1 MASKKTNVNVAIT
14 GDAKKFRKAL
24 KQSENDLNKF
34 EKIGGKAFGA
44 LKTAGIGMA
53 VGVGAAFVKAGLDF
67 EKMEKVLIQGTGAS
81 GEALADLKEQATD
94 VMKTVPESAETI
106 ATTIADVNTH
116 LGLTGDELEDTSKLF
131 LDFARVAEVDVSS
144 AVGALDAQLTQFGMS
159 AGDSEEVLGDLLRIS
174 QATGVPMD
182 KLLSQME
189 TFGPIFANAN
199 FTAEETAALLG
210 QMEQGGVNLTRVG
223 PALNKFFRDAAKN
236 GKKPQK
242 ALKDTVEAIENATST
257 TDALNIATA
266 AFGAE
271 GAQRMVSLIKSGNF
285 DLEEFNGLLGEGTG
299 IVDDQAEATAT
310 LSDKFN
316 VLKNKVLAELGPV
329 AIAVMDGIMNAM
341 DALMP
346 VVENIIK
353 AVKEFF
359 ASEGFKTFAEGV
371 GKVIGVIVDHA
382 KFMWEQIQLYF
393 GFIIDIFKGDF
404 AAAWDKV
411 KEIASNAFEQG
422 MKLGSMLVDGLMAAL
437 KAIGGAVGDLANT
450 LADAF
455 VGAIKWALNNIVIDP
470 INFAISKAVDALDVT
485 LGPFVNFP
493 SVDEFIPRLAE
504 GGIVTGPTLALI
516 GEGGESEAVIPLSKM
531 DQMGGPTYITVNVTG
546 VSGEEVVNAIKR
558 ETEFRGAAVF
568 PTVAGRRL

>member
-1 MASKKTNVNVAIT
+1 MAGKKTNVNVAIT

-24 KQSENDLNKF
+24 KQSEDDLGKF

-53 VGVGAAFVKAGLDF
+53 VGVGAAFFKAGLDF

-81 GEALADLKEQATD
+81 GEALKDLKEQATD
-94 VMKTVPESAETI
+94 VMKTVPESAETV
-106 ATTIADVNTH
+106 AATIADVNTH

-199 FTAEETAALLG
+199 FSAEETAALLG

-271 GAQRMVSLIKSGNF
+271 GAQRMVSLIQSGNF
-285 DLEEFNGLLGEGTG
+285 DLKEFNGLLGEGTG
-299 IVDDQAEATAT
+299 IVDEQAEATAT

-316 VLKNKVLAELGPV
+316 VLKNKVLAELGPI
-329 AIAVMDGIMNAM
+329 AIKVMDGIMDAM
-341 DALMP
+341 DKLLP
-346 VVENIIK
+346 VVENVIK
-353 AVKEFF
+353 SVKDFF
-359 ASEGFKTFAEGV
+359 ASEGFRTFAEGV
-371 GKVIGVIVDHA
+371 GKVIGFLVDQA

-404 AAAWDKV
+404 AGAWDKV

-422 MKLGSMLVDGLMAAL
+422 KKLGSLLIDGLMAAL
-437 KAIGGAVGDLANT
+437 KAIGGAIGDLAST

-455 VGAIKWALNNIVIDP
+455 VGAVKWALNNIVIDP
-470 INFAISKAVDALDVT
+470 INWAIEKAVDTLDVA
-485 LGPFVNFP
+485 LGPFVNFDK
-493 SVDEFIPRLAE
+493 VENFIPRLAE
-504 GGIVTGPTLALI
+504 GGIVTSPTLALI
-516 GEGGESEAVIPLSKM
+516 GEAGPEAVVPLNGNHS
-531 DQMGGPTYITVNVTG
+531 MGGTNYITINVQG
-546 VSGEEVVNAIKR
+546 VSGEEVIEAIQR
-558 ETEFRGAAVF
+558 ETRQRGAAVF
-568 PTVAGRRL
+568 PTVGTRRL

>member
-1 MASKKTNVNVAIT
+1 MAGKKTNVNVAIT

-24 KQSENDLNKF
+24 KQSEDDLGKF

-53 VGVGAAFVKAGLDF
+53 VGVGAAFFKAGLDF

-81 GEALADLKEQATD
+81 GEALKDLKEQATD
-94 VMKTVPESAETI
+94 VMKTVPESAETV
-106 ATTIADVNTH
+106 AATIADVNTH

-271 GAQRMVSLIKSGNF
+271 GAQRMVSLIQSGNF
-285 DLEEFNGLLGEGTG
+285 DLKEFNGLLGEGTG
-299 IVDDQAEATAT
+299 IVDEQAEATAT

-316 VLKNKVLAELGPV
+316 VLKNKVLAELGPI
-329 AIAVMDGIMNAM
+329 AIKVMDGIMDAM
-341 DALMP
+341 DKLLP
-346 VVENIIK
+346 VVENVIK
-353 AVKEFF
+353 SVKDFF
-359 ASEGFKTFAEGV
+359 ASEGFRTFAEGV
-371 GKVIGVIVDHA
+371 GKVIGFLVDQA

-404 AAAWDKV
+404 AGAWDKV

-422 MKLGSMLVDGLMAAL
+422 KKLGSLLIDGLMAAL
-437 KAIGGAVGDLANT
+437 KAIGGAIGDLAST

-455 VGAIKWALNNIVIDP
+455 VGAVKWALNNIVIDP
-470 INFAISKAVDALDVT
+470 INWAIEKAVDTLDVA
-485 LGPFVNFP
+485 LGPFVNFDK
-493 SVDEFIPRLAE
+493 VENFIPRLAE
-504 GGIVTGPTLALI
+504 GGIVTSPTLALI
-516 GEGGESEAVIPLSKM
+516 GEAGPEAVVPLNGNHS
-531 DQMGGPTYITVNVTG
+531 MGGTNYITINVQG
-546 VSGEEVVNAIKR
+546 VSGEEVIEAIQR
-558 ETEFRGAAVF
+558 ETRQRGAAVF
-568 PTVAGRRL
+568 PTVGTRRL

>member
-24 KQSENDLNKF
+24 KQSENDLGKF

-53 VGVGAAFVKAGLDF
+53 VGVGAAFIKAGLDF
-67 EKMEKVLIQGTGAS
+67 QKMEKVLIQGTGAS

-182 KLLSQME
+182 KLLAQME

-257 TDALNIATA
+257 TDALNVATA

-346 VVENIIK
+346 VIDNITQGIK
-353 AVKEFF
+353 DFF
-359 ASEGFKTFAEGV
+359 KSEAWGFISE
-371 GKVIGVIVDHA
+371 VIGGMIDDIVA
-382 KFMWEQIQLYF
+382 KVQFMWEQISLIVDLIKAVF
-393 GFIIDIFKGDF
+393 EGDF
-404 AAAWDKV
+404 SEAWNIV
-411 KEIASNAFEQG
+411 KDIASNMLDEGAR
-422 MKLGSMLVDGLMAAL
+422 LGENLLNGIMDGLEAV
-437 KAIGGAVGDLANT
+437 GGAIIGLGESLA
-450 LADAF
+450 
-455 VGAIKWALNNIVIDP
+455 GAIVDAVKWAVNNIVIDP
-470 INFAISKAVDALDVT
+470 INSAVSAAVDTLDVI
-485 LGPFVNFP
+485 LGPTINFP
-493 SVDEFIPRLAE
+493 TVDSLIPRLAE

-516 GEGGESEAVIPLSKM
+516 GEAGPEAVVPLDGSHS
-531 DQMGGPTYITVNVTG
+531 MGGTNYITINVTG

>member
-1 MASKKTNVNVAIT
+1 MASNKTNVKVAIT

-24 KQSENDLNKF
+24 KQSENDLSKF

-53 VGVGAAFVKAGLDF
+53 VGLAGAFVKAGLDF

-81 GEALADLKEQATD
+81 GEALKDLKEQATD
-94 VMKTVPESAETI
+94 VMKTVPESAETV

-131 LDFARVAEVDVSS
+131 LDFARVAEVDVSN
-144 AVGALDAQLTQFGMS
+144 AIGALDAQLTQFGLS

-182 KLLSQME
+182 KLLKQME

-199 FTAEETAALLG
+199 FTAEETAAILG
-210 QMEQGGVNLTRVG
+210 QLEQGGVDLTRVG

-242 ALKDTVEAIENATST
+242 ALQDTVKAIENATST
-257 TDALNIATA
+257 TEALNIATA

-271 GAQRMVSLIKSGNF
+271 GAQRMVSVIQSGNF

-299 IVDDQAEATAT
+299 IVDEQAEATAT

-316 VLKNKVLAELGPV
+316 TLKNKVLAELGPV

-346 VVENIIK
+346 VVENIIT
-353 AVKEFF
+353 AVKDFF
-359 ASEGFKTFAEGV
+359 ASEGFQKFAEGV
-371 GKVIGVIVDHA
+371 GEVIGVIVGAVDGLWSA
-382 KFMWEQIQLYF
+382 IETTIGLIVDLFE
-393 GFIIDIFKGDF
+393 GDF
-404 AAAWDKV
+404 AGAWETLKG
-411 KEIASNAFEQG
+411 IASGALEVGKQ
-422 MKLGSMLVDGLMAAL
+422 LGSDLINGIMDGLE
-437 KAIGGAVGDLANT
+437 AIGGFVSDLATT
-450 LADAF
+450 LSDAF
-455 VGAIKWALNNIVIDP
+455 VGAVKWALNNIVIDP
-470 INFAISKAVDALDVT
+470 INWAIEKAVDTLDVT
-485 LGPFVNFP
+485 LGPFVNFDK
-493 SVDEFIPRLAE
+493 VDEFIPRLAE

-516 GEGGESEAVIPLSKM
+516 GEAGPEAVVPLDGNHSV
-531 DQMGGPTYITVNVTG
+531 GGSTYITVNVTG
-546 VSGEEVVNAIKR
+546 ISGEEVVNAIKR
-558 ETEFRGAAVF
+558 ETEMRGAAVF
-568 PTVAGRRL
+568 PTVSGRRT

>member
-24 KQSENDLNKF
+24 KQSEDDLGKF

-53 VGVGAAFVKAGLDF
+53 VGVGTAFIKAGLDF
-67 EKMEKVLIQGTGAS
+67 QKMEKVLIQGTGAS
-81 GEALADLKEQATD
+81 GEALEDLKEQATD

-106 ATTIADVNTH
+106 ANTIADVNTH

-144 AVGALDAQLTQFGMS
+144 AIGALDAQLTQFGLS

-199 FTAEETAALLG
+199 FSAEETAAILG
-210 QMEQGGVNLTRVG
+210 QLEQGGVDLSRVG

-236 GKKPQK
+236 GKKPQE
-242 ALKDTVEAIENATST
+242 ALKDTVKAIENATST
-257 TDALNIATA
+257 TEALNIATA

-271 GAQRMVSLIKSGNF
+271 GAQRMVSVIQSGNF

-299 IVDDQAEATAT
+299 IVDDQAAATAT

-329 AIAVMDGIMNAM
+329 AVKIMDQMMVAM
-341 DALMP
+341 DALIP
-346 VVENIIK
+346 IIDNIVQGI
-353 AVKEFF
+353 KEFF
-359 ASEGFKTFAEGV
+359 QSEAWSFISEKIGGMIDDIVA
-371 GKVIGVIVDHA
+371 KVE
-382 KFMWEQIQLYF
+382 FMWEQISLIVDLIKAVF
-393 GFIIDIFKGDF
+393 EGDF
-404 AAAWDKV
+404 TEAWNIV
-411 KEIASNAFEQG
+411 KDIATNMLDEGAR
-422 MKLGSMLVDGLMAAL
+422 LGENLLNGIMDGLEAV
-437 KAIGGAVGDLANT
+437 GGAIIGLGESLA
-450 LADAF
+450 
-455 VGAIKWALNNIVIDP
+455 GAIVDAVKWAVNNIVIDP
-470 INFAISKAVDALDVT
+470 IKSAVSAAVDTLDVI
-485 LGPFVNFP
+485 LGPTINFP
-493 SVDEFIPRLAE
+493 KVDSLIPRLAE

-516 GEGGESEAVIPLSKM
+516 GEAGPEAVVPLDGSHS
-531 DQMGGPTYITVNVTG
+531 MGGPTYITVNVQG
-546 VSGEEVVNAIKR
+546 VSGEEVIEAIQR
-558 ETEFRGAAVF
+558 ETRQRGAAVF
-568 PTVAGRRL
+568 PTVGTRRL

>member
-24 KQSENDLNKF
+24 KQSEDDLGKF

-53 VGVGAAFVKAGLDF
+53 VGVGTAFIKAGLDF
-67 EKMEKVLIQGTGAS
+67 QKMEKVLIQGTGAS
-81 GEALADLKEQATD
+81 GEALEDLKEQATD

-106 ATTIADVNTH
+106 ANTIADVNTH

-144 AVGALDAQLTQFGMS
+144 AIGALDAQLTQFGLS

-199 FTAEETAALLG
+199 FSAEETAALLG
-210 QMEQGGVNLTRVG
+210 QLEQGGVDLTRVG

-236 GKKPQK
+236 GKKPQE
-242 ALKDTVEAIENATST
+242 ALKDTVKAIENATST
-257 TDALNIATA
+257 TEALNIATA

-271 GAQRMVSLIKSGNF
+271 GAQRMVSVIQSGNF

-299 IVDDQAEATAT
+299 IVDDQAAATAT

-329 AIAVMDGIMNAM
+329 AVKIMDQMMVAM
-341 DALMP
+341 DALIP
-346 VVENIIK
+346 IIDNIVQGI
-353 AVKEFF
+353 KEFF
-359 ASEGFKTFAEGV
+359 QSEAWSFISEKIGGMIDDIVA
-371 GKVIGVIVDHA
+371 KVE
-382 KFMWEQIQLYF
+382 FMWEQISLIVDLIKAVF
-393 GFIIDIFKGDF
+393 EGDF
-404 AAAWDKV
+404 TEAWNIV
-411 KEIASNAFEQG
+411 KDIATNMLDEGAR
-422 MKLGSMLVDGLMAAL
+422 LGENLLNGIMDGLEAV
-437 KAIGGAVGDLANT
+437 GGAIIGLGESLA
-450 LADAF
+450 
-455 VGAIKWALNNIVIDP
+455 GAIVDAVKWAVNNIVIDP
-470 INFAISKAVDALDVT
+470 INSAVSAAVDTLDVI
-485 LGPFVNFP
+485 LGPTINFP
-493 SVDEFIPRLAE
+493 KVDSLIPRLAE

-516 GEGGESEAVIPLSKM
+516 GEAGPEAVVPLDGSHS
-531 DQMGGPTYITVNVTG
+531 MGGPTYITVNVQG
-546 VSGEEVVNAIKR
+546 VSGEEVIEAIQR
-558 ETEFRGAAVF
+558 ETRQRGAAVF
-568 PTVAGRRL
+568 PTVGTRRL

>member
-24 KQSENDLNKF
+24 KQSEDDLGKF

-53 VGVGAAFVKAGLDF
+53 VGVGTAFIKAGLDF
-67 EKMEKVLIQGTGAS
+67 QKMEKVLIQGTGAS
-81 GEALADLKEQATD
+81 GEALEDLKEQATD

-106 ATTIADVNTH
+106 ANTIADVNTH

-144 AVGALDAQLTQFGMS
+144 AIGALDAQLTQFGLS

-174 QATGVPMD
+174 QATAVPMD

-199 FTAEETAALLG
+199 FSAEETAALLG
-210 QMEQGGVNLTRVG
+210 QLEQGGVDLTRVG

-236 GKKPQK
+236 GKKPQE
-242 ALKDTVEAIENATST
+242 ALKDTVKAIENAPST
-257 TDALNIATA
+257 TEALNIATA

-271 GAQRMVSLIKSGNF
+271 GAQRMVSVIQSGNF

-299 IVDDQAEATAT
+299 IVDDQAAATAT

-329 AIAVMDGIMNAM
+329 AVKIMDQMMVAM
-341 DALMP
+341 DALIP
-346 VVENIIK
+346 IIDNIVQGI
-353 AVKEFF
+353 KEFF
-359 ASEGFKTFAEGV
+359 QSEAWSFISEKIGGMIDDIVA
-371 GKVIGVIVDHA
+371 KVE
-382 KFMWEQIQLYF
+382 FMWEQISLIVDLIKAVF
-393 GFIIDIFKGDF
+393 EGDF
-404 AAAWDKV
+404 TEAWNIV
-411 KEIASNAFEQG
+411 KDIATNMLDEGAR
-422 MKLGSMLVDGLMAAL
+422 LGENLLNGIMDGLEAV
-437 KAIGGAVGDLANT
+437 GGAIIGLGESLA
-450 LADAF
+450 
-455 VGAIKWALNNIVIDP
+455 GAIVDAVKWAVNNIVIDP
-470 INFAISKAVDALDVT
+470 INSAVSAAVDTLDVI
-485 LGPFVNFP
+485 LGPTINFP
-493 SVDEFIPRLAE
+493 KVDSLIPRLAE

-516 GEGGESEAVIPLSKM
+516 GEAGPEAVVPLDGSHS
-531 DQMGGPTYITVNVTG
+531 MGGTNYITINVQG
-546 VSGEEVVNAIKR
+546 VSGEEVIEAIQR
-558 ETEFRGAAVF
+558 ETRQRGAAVF
-568 PTVAGRRL
+568 PTVGTRRL

>member
-24 KQSENDLNKF
+24 KQSEDDLGKF

-53 VGVGAAFVKAGLDF
+53 VGVGTAFIKAGLDF
-67 EKMEKVLIQGTGAS
+67 QKMEKVLIQGTGAS
-81 GEALADLKEQATD
+81 GEALEDLKEQATD

-106 ATTIADVNTH
+106 ANTIADVNTH

-144 AVGALDAQLTQFGMS
+144 AIGALDAQLTQFGLS

-199 FTAEETAALLG
+199 FSAEETAALLG
-210 QMEQGGVNLTRVG
+210 QLEQGGVDLTRVG

-236 GKKPQK
+236 GKKPQE
-242 ALKDTVEAIENATST
+242 ALKDTVKAIENATST
-257 TDALNIATA
+257 TEALNIATA

-271 GAQRMVSLIKSGNF
+271 GAQRMVSVIQSGNF

-299 IVDDQAEATAT
+299 IVDDQAAATAT

-329 AIAVMDGIMNAM
+329 AVKIMDQMMVAM
-341 DALMP
+341 DALIP
-346 VVENIIK
+346 IIDNIVQGI
-353 AVKEFF
+353 KEFF
-359 ASEGFKTFAEGV
+359 QSEAWSFISEKIGGMIDDIVA
-371 GKVIGVIVDHA
+371 KVE
-382 KFMWEQIQLYF
+382 FMWEQISLIVDLIKAVF
-393 GFIIDIFKGDF
+393 EGDF
-404 AAAWDKV
+404 TEAWNIV
-411 KEIASNAFEQG
+411 KDIATNMLDEGAR
-422 MKLGSMLVDGLMAAL
+422 LGENLLNGIMDGLEAV
-437 KAIGGAVGDLANT
+437 GGAIIGLGESLA
-450 LADAF
+450 
-455 VGAIKWALNNIVIDP
+455 GAIVDAVKWAVNNIVIEP
-470 INFAISKAVDALDVT
+470 INSAGSAAVDTLDVI
-485 LGPFVNFP
+485 LGPTINFP
-493 SVDEFIPRLAE
+493 KVDSLIPRLAE

-516 GEGGESEAVIPLSKM
+516 GEAGPEAVVPLDGSHS
-531 DQMGGPTYITVNVTG
+531 MGGPTYITVNVQG
-546 VSGEEVVNAIKR
+546 VSGEEVIEAIQR
-558 ETEFRGAAVF
+558 ETRQRGAAVF
-568 PTVAGRRL
+568 PTVGTRRL

>member
-24 KQSENDLNKF
+24 KQSENDLGKF

-53 VGVGAAFVKAGLDF
+53 VGVGTAFIKAGLDF
-67 EKMEKVLIQGTGAS
+67 QKMEKVLIQGTGAS

-242 ALKDTVEAIENATST
+242 ALKETVEAIENATST
-257 TDALNIATA
+257 TDALNVATA

-316 VLKNKVLAELGPV
+316 ILKNKVLAELGPV

-382 KFMWEQIQLYF
+382 KYMWEQIQLYF

-404 AAAWDKV
+404 AGAWDKV

-455 VGAIKWALNNIVIDP
+455 VGAVKWALNNIVIDP

-504 GGIVTGPTLALI
+504 GGIVTSPTLALI
-516 GEGGESEAVIPLSKM
+516 GEAGPEAVVPLNG
-531 DQMGGPTYITVNVTG
+531 DHGVGGTNYITINVTG
-546 VSGEEVVNAIKR
+546 ISGEEVVNAIKR

>member
-1 MASKKTNVNVAIT
+1 
-14 GDAKKFRKAL
+14 
-24 KQSENDLNKF
+24 
-34 EKIGGKAFGA
+34 
-44 LKTAGIGMA
+44 MA
-53 VGVGAAFVKAGLDF
+53 VGVGTAFIKAGLDF

-81 GEALADLKEQATD
+81 GEALKDLKEQATD
-94 VMKTVPESAETI
+94 VMKTVPESAETV

-144 AVGALDAQLTQFGMS
+144 AIGALDAQLTQFGLS

-199 FTAEETAALLG
+199 FTAEETAAILG
-210 QMEQGGVNLTRVG
+210 QLEQGGVNLTRVG

-242 ALKDTVEAIENATST
+242 ALQDTVKAIENATST
-257 TDALNIATA
+257 TEALNIATA

-271 GAQRMVSLIKSGNF
+271 GAQRMVSVIQSGNF

-299 IVDDQAEATAT
+299 IVDEQAEATAT

-316 VLKNKVLAELGPV
+316 TLKNKVLAELGPV

-346 VVENIIK
+346 VVENIIT
-353 AVKEFF
+353 AVKDFF
-359 ASEGFKTFAEGV
+359 ASEGFANFAEGV
-371 GKVIGVIVDHA
+371 GEVIGVIVGAVDGLWSA
-382 KFMWEQIQLYF
+382 IETTIGLIVDLFE
-393 GFIIDIFKGDF
+393 GDF
-404 AAAWDKV
+404 AGAWETLKG
-411 KEIASNAFEQG
+411 IASGALEVGKQ
-422 MKLGSMLVDGLMAAL
+422 LGSDLIDGIMDGLE
-437 KAIGGAVGDLANT
+437 AIGGFVSNLATT
-450 LADAF
+450 LSDAF
-455 VGAIKWALNNIVIDP
+455 VGAVKWALNNIVIDP
-470 INFAISKAVDALDVT
+470 INWAIEKAVDTLDVT

-493 SVDEFIPRLAE
+493 KVDEFIPRLAE
-504 GGIVTGPTLALI
+504 GGIVTSPTLALI
-516 GEGGESEAVIPLSKM
+516 GEAGPEAVVPLDGNHSI
-531 DQMGGPTYITVNVTG
+531 GGPTYITVNVQG
-546 VSGEEVVNAIKR
+546 VSGEEVIEAIQR
-558 ETEFRGAAVF
+558 ETQKRGAAVF
-568 PTVAGRRL
+568 PTVGSRRL

>member
-24 KQSENDLNKF
+24 KQSENDLGKF

-53 VGVGAAFVKAGLDF
+53 VGLAGAFVKAGLDF

-81 GEALADLKEQATD
+81 GEALKDLKEQATD
-94 VMKTVPESAETI
+94 VMKTVPESAETV

-131 LDFARVAEVDVSS
+131 LDFARVAEVDVSN
-144 AVGALDAQLTQFGMS
+144 AVGALDAQLTQFGLS

-242 ALKDTVEAIENATST
+242 ALQETVEAIENATST

-271 GAQRMVSLIKSGNF
+271 GAQRMVSLIQSGNF
-285 DLEEFNGLLGEGTG
+285 DLKEFNGLLGEGTG
-299 IVDDQAEATAT
+299 IVDEQAEATAT

-316 VLKNKVLAELGPV
+316 TLKNKVLAELGPV
-329 AIAVMDGIMNAM
+329 AVSIMEGIMEAM
-341 DALMP
+341 DKLMP
-346 VVENIIK
+346 VVENIIQ
-353 AVKEFF
+353 AVKDFF
-359 ASEGFKTFAEGV
+359 ASEGFQKFAEGV
-371 GKVIGVIVDHA
+371 GKVIDEIIGHA
-382 KFMWEQIQLYF
+382 KYMWEQIQLFF

-404 AAAWDKV
+404 AGAWDKV

-422 MKLGSMLVDGLMAAL
+422 KKLGSMLLDGIMAAL
-437 KAIGGAVGDLANT
+437 KAIGGVVSDLAST

-455 VGAIKWALNNIVIDP
+455 VGAVKWALNNIVIDP
-470 INFAISKAVDALDVT
+470 INWAIEKAVDTLDVT

-493 SVDEFIPRLAE
+493 KVDEFIPRLAE
-504 GGIVTGPTLALI
+504 GGIVTSPTLALI
-516 GEGGESEAVIPLSKM
+516 GEAGPEAVVPLNGNHSV
-531 DQMGGPTYITVNVTG
+531 GGSTYITVNMPVGSSGDDVVRALENYAREQGNLQIPTTG
-546 VSGEEVVNAIKR
+546 
-558 ETEFRGAAVF
+558 
-568 PTVAGRRL
+568 TVRR

>member
-24 KQSENDLNKF
+24 KQSEDDLGKF

-53 VGVGAAFVKAGLDF
+53 VGVGTAFIKAGLDF
-67 EKMEKVLIQGTGAS
+67 QKMEKVLIQGTGAS
-81 GEALADLKEQATD
+81 GEALEDLKEQATD

-106 ATTIADVNTH
+106 ANTIADVNTH

-144 AVGALDAQLTQFGMS
+144 AIGALDAQLTQFGLS

-174 QATGVPMD
+174 QATAVPMD

-199 FTAEETAALLG
+199 FSAEETAAILG
-210 QMEQGGVNLTRVG
+210 QLEQGGVDLTRVG

-236 GKKPQK
+236 GKKPQE
-242 ALKDTVEAIENATST
+242 ALKDTVKAIENATST
-257 TDALNIATA
+257 TEALNIATA

-271 GAQRMVSLIKSGNF
+271 GAQRMVSVIQSGNF

-299 IVDDQAEATAT
+299 IVDDQAAATAT

-329 AIAVMDGIMNAM
+329 AVKIMDQMMVAM
-341 DALMP
+341 DALIP
-346 VVENIIK
+346 VIDNIVQGI
-353 AVKEFF
+353 KEFF
-359 ASEGFKTFAEGV
+359 QSEAWSFISEKIGGMIDDIVA
-371 GKVIGVIVDHA
+371 KVE
-382 KFMWEQIQLYF
+382 FMWEQISLIVDLIKAVF
-393 GFIIDIFKGDF
+393 EGDF
-404 AAAWDKV
+404 TEAWNIV
-411 KEIASNAFEQG
+411 KDIATNMLDEGAR
-422 MKLGSMLVDGLMAAL
+422 LGENLLNGIMDGLEAV
-437 KAIGGAVGDLANT
+437 GGAIIGLGESLA
-450 LADAF
+450 
-455 VGAIKWALNNIVIDP
+455 GAIVDAVKWAVNNIVIDP
-470 INFAISKAVDALDVT
+470 INSAVSAAVDTLDVI
-485 LGPFVNFP
+485 LGPTINFP
-493 SVDEFIPRLAE
+493 KVDSLIPRLAE

-516 GEGGESEAVIPLSKM
+516 GEAGPEAVVPLDGSHS
-531 DQMGGPTYITVNVTG
+531 MGGPTYITVNVQG
-546 VSGEEVVNAIKR
+546 VSGEEVIEAIQR
-558 ETEFRGAAVF
+558 ETRQRGAAVF
-568 PTVAGRRL
+568 PTVGTRRL

>member
-24 KQSENDLNKF
+24 KQSEDDLGKF

-53 VGVGAAFVKAGLDF
+53 VGVGTAFIKAGLDF
-67 EKMEKVLIQGTGAS
+67 QKMEKVLIQGTGAS
-81 GEALADLKEQATD
+81 GEALEDLKAQATD

-106 ATTIADVNTH
+106 ANTIADVNTH

-144 AVGALDAQLTQFGMS
+144 AIGALDAQLTQFGLS

-199 FTAEETAALLG
+199 FSAEETAALLG
-210 QMEQGGVNLTRVG
+210 QLEQGGVDLTRVG

-236 GKKPQK
+236 GKKPQE
-242 ALKDTVEAIENATST
+242 ALKDTVKAIENATST
-257 TDALNIATA
+257 TEALNIATA

-271 GAQRMVSLIKSGNF
+271 GAQRMVSVIQSGNF

-299 IVDDQAEATAT
+299 IVDDQAAATAT

-329 AIAVMDGIMNAM
+329 AVKIMDQMMVAM
-341 DALMP
+341 DALIP
-346 VVENIIK
+346 IIDNIVQGI
-353 AVKEFF
+353 KEFF
-359 ASEGFKTFAEGV
+359 QSEAWSFISEKIGGMIDDIVA
-371 GKVIGVIVDHA
+371 KVE
-382 KFMWEQIQLYF
+382 FMWEQISLIVDLIKAVF
-393 GFIIDIFKGDF
+393 EGDF
-404 AAAWDKV
+404 TEAWNIV
-411 KEIASNAFEQG
+411 KDIATNMLDEGAR
-422 MKLGSMLVDGLMAAL
+422 LGENLLNGIMDGLEAV
-437 KAIGGAVGDLANT
+437 GGAIIGLGESLA
-450 LADAF
+450 
-455 VGAIKWALNNIVIDP
+455 GAIVDAVKWAVNNIVIDP
-470 INFAISKAVDALDVT
+470 INSAVSAAVDTLDVI
-485 LGPFVNFP
+485 LGPTINFP
-493 SVDEFIPRLAE
+493 KVDSLIPRLAE

-516 GEGGESEAVIPLSKM
+516 GEAGPEAVVPLDGSHS
-531 DQMGGPTYITVNVTG
+531 MGGPTYITVNVQG
-546 VSGEEVVNAIKR
+546 VSGEEVIEAIQR
-558 ETEFRGAAVF
+558 ETRQRGAAVF
-568 PTVAGRRL
+568 PTVGTRRL

>member
-24 KQSENDLNKF
+24 KQSEDDLGKF

-106 ATTIADVNTH
+106 ANTIADVNTH

-144 AVGALDAQLTQFGMS
+144 AIGALDAQLTQFGLS

-199 FTAEETAALLG
+199 FSAEETAALLG
-210 QMEQGGVNLTRVG
+210 QLEQGGVDLTRVG

-236 GKKPQK
+236 GKKPQE
-242 ALKDTVEAIENATST
+242 ALKDTVKAIENATST
-257 TDALNIATA
+257 TEALNIATA

-271 GAQRMVSLIKSGNF
+271 GAQRMVSVIQSGNF

-299 IVDDQAEATAT
+299 IVDDQAAATAT

-329 AIAVMDGIMNAM
+329 AVKIMDQMMVAM
-341 DALMP
+341 DALIP
-346 VVENIIK
+346 IIDNIVQGI
-353 AVKEFF
+353 KEFF
-359 ASEGFKTFAEGV
+359 QSEAWSFISEKIGGMIDDIVA
-371 GKVIGVIVDHA
+371 KVE
-382 KFMWEQIQLYF
+382 FMWEQISLIVDLIKAVF
-393 GFIIDIFKGDF
+393 EGDF
-404 AAAWDKV
+404 TEAWNIV
-411 KEIASNAFEQG
+411 KDIATNMLDEGAR
-422 MKLGSMLVDGLMAAL
+422 LGENLLNGIMDGLEAV
-437 KAIGGAVGDLANT
+437 GGAIIGLGESLA
-450 LADAF
+450 
-455 VGAIKWALNNIVIDP
+455 GAIVDAVKWAVNNIVIDP
-470 INFAISKAVDALDVT
+470 INSAVSAAVDTLDVI
-485 LGPFVNFP
+485 LGPTINFP
-493 SVDEFIPRLAE
+493 KVDSLIPRLAE

-516 GEGGESEAVIPLSKM
+516 GEAGPEAVVPLDGSHS
-531 DQMGGPTYITVNVTG
+531 MGGPTYITVNVQG
-546 VSGEEVVNAIKR
+546 VSGEEVIEAIQR
-558 ETEFRGAAVF
+558 ETRQRGAAVF
-568 PTVAGRRL
+568 PTVGTRRL

>member
-24 KQSENDLNKF
+24 KQSENDLSKF

-53 VGVGAAFVKAGLDF
+53 VGLAGAFVKAGLDF

-81 GEALADLKEQATD
+81 GEALKDLKEQATD
-94 VMKTVPESAETI
+94 VMKTVPESAETV

-116 LGLTGDELEDTSKLF
+116 LGLTGDELEETSKLF
-131 LDFARVAEVDVSS
+131 LDFARVAEVDVSN
-144 AVGALDAQLTQFGMS
+144 AVGALDAQLTQFGLS

-199 FTAEETAALLG
+199 FTAEETAAILG
-210 QMEQGGVNLTRVG
+210 QLEQGGVNLTRVG

-242 ALKDTVEAIENATST
+242 ALQDTVKAIENATST

-271 GAQRMVSLIKSGNF
+271 GAQRMVSVIQSGNF

-299 IVDDQAEATAT
+299 IVDEQAEATAT

-316 VLKNKVLAELGPV
+316 TLKNKVLAELGPV

-353 AVKEFF
+353 AVKDFF
-359 ASEGFKTFAEGV
+359 ASEGFQQFAEAI
-371 GKVIGVIVDHA
+371 GKVIGVIVDNA
-382 KFMWEQIQLYF
+382 KYMWEQIQLYF

-404 AAAWDKV
+404 AGAWDKV

-422 MKLGSMLVDGLMAAL
+422 MKLGSMLIDGLMAAL
-437 KAIGGAVGDLANT
+437 KAIGGAVTDLANT

-455 VGAIKWALNNIVIDP
+455 VGAVKWALNNIVIDP
-470 INFAISKAVDALDVT
+470 INWAIEKAVDTLDVA
-485 LGPFVNFP
+485 LGPFVNFDK
-493 SVDEFIPRLAE
+493 VDEFIPRLAE
-504 GGIVTGPTLALI
+504 GGIVTSPTLALI
-516 GEGGESEAVIPLSKM
+516 GEAGPEAVVPLDGNHSV
-531 DQMGGPTYITVNVTG
+531 GGSTYITVNVTG
-546 VSGEEVVNAIKR
+546 ISGEEVVNAIKR
-558 ETEFRGAAVF
+558 ETEMRGAAVF
-568 PTVAGRRL
+568 PTVSGRRT

>member
-24 KQSENDLNKF
+24 KQSENDLGKF

-53 VGVGAAFVKAGLDF
+53 VSLGTAFVKAGLDF
-67 EKMEKVLIQGTGAS
+67 QKMEKVLIQGTGAS
-81 GEALADLKEQATD
+81 GEALEDLKEQATD

-106 ATTIADVNTH
+106 ANTIADVNTH

-131 LDFARVAEVDVSS
+131 LDFARVAEVDVSD
-144 AVGALDAQLTQFGMS
+144 AVGALDAQLTQFGLS
-159 AGDSEEVLGDLLRIS
+159 VGDSEEVLGDLLRIS

-182 KLLSQME
+182 KLLAQME

-199 FTAEETAALLG
+199 FSAEETAAILG
-210 QMEQGGVNLTRVG
+210 QLEQGGVDLTRVG

-242 ALKDTVEAIENATST
+242 ALQDTVKAIENATST
-257 TDALNIATA
+257 TEALNIATA

-271 GAQRMVSLIKSGNF
+271 GAQRMVSVIQSGNF
-285 DLEEFNGLLGEGTG
+285 DLKEFNDLLGEGTG
-299 IVDDQAEATAT
+299 IVDEQAEATAT

-329 AIAVMDGIMNAM
+329 AVKIMDQLMVAM
-341 DALMP
+341 DALIP
-346 VVENIIK
+346 VIDQIVKGIKDFFKSEAWGFISEQIGKMIDDIVAKVKFMWDNIKLVIDLIK
-353 AVKEFF
+353 AVFE
-359 ASEGFKTFAEGV
+359 
-371 GKVIGVIVDHA
+371 
-382 KFMWEQIQLYF
+382 
-393 GFIIDIFKGDF
+393 GDF
-404 AAAWDKV
+404 SEAWEIV
-411 KEIASNAFEQG
+411 KDIASNMLDEG
-422 MKLGSMLVDGLMAAL
+422 KRLGSNLLNGIMDGLEAV
-437 KAIGGAVGDLANT
+437 GGAVLALGEA

-455 VGAIKWALNNIVIDP
+455 VNAVKWALNTIVIDP
-470 INFAISKAVDALDVT
+470 INWAIEKAVDTLDVT
-485 LGPFVNFP
+485 LGPFVNFDK
-493 SVDEFIPRLAE
+493 VDNFIPRLAE

-516 GEGGESEAVIPLSKM
+516 GEAGPEAVVPLDGNHS
-531 DQMGGPTYITVNVTG
+531 MGGATYITVNVTG
-546 VSGEEVVNAIKR
+546 ISGEEVVNAIKR

>member
-24 KQSENDLNKF
+24 KQSEDDLGKF

-53 VGVGAAFVKAGLDF
+53 VGVGTAFIKAGLDF
-67 EKMEKVLIQGTGAS
+67 QKMEKVLIQGTGAS
-81 GEALADLKEQATD
+81 GEALEDLKEQATD

-106 ATTIADVNTH
+106 ANTIADVNTH

-144 AVGALDAQLTQFGMS
+144 AIGALDAQLTQFGLS

-199 FTAEETAALLG
+199 FSAEETAAILG
-210 QMEQGGVNLTRVG
+210 QLEQGGVDLTRVG

-236 GKKPQK
+236 GKKPQE
-242 ALKDTVEAIENATST
+242 ALKDTVKAIENATST
-257 TDALNIATA
+257 TEALNIATA

-271 GAQRMVSLIKSGNF
+271 GAQRMVSVIQSGNF

-299 IVDDQAEATAT
+299 IVDDQAAATAT

-329 AIAVMDGIMNAM
+329 AVKIMDQMMVAM
-341 DALMP
+341 DALIP
-346 VVENIIK
+346 IIDNIVQGI
-353 AVKEFF
+353 KEFF
-359 ASEGFKTFAEGV
+359 QSEAWSFISEKIGGMIDDIVA
-371 GKVIGVIVDHA
+371 KVE
-382 KFMWEQIQLYF
+382 FMWEQISLIVDLIKAVF
-393 GFIIDIFKGDF
+393 EGDF
-404 AAAWDKV
+404 TEAWNIV
-411 KEIASNAFEQG
+411 KDIATNMLDEGAR
-422 MKLGSMLVDGLMAAL
+422 LGENLLNGIMDGLEAV
-437 KAIGGAVGDLANT
+437 GGAIIGLGESLA
-450 LADAF
+450 
-455 VGAIKWALNNIVIDP
+455 GAIVDAVKWAVNNIVIDP
-470 INFAISKAVDALDVT
+470 INSAVSAAVDTLDVI
-485 LGPFVNFP
+485 LGPTINFP
-493 SVDEFIPRLAE
+493 KVDSLIPRLAE

-516 GEGGESEAVIPLSKM
+516 GEAGPEAVVPLDGSHS
-531 DQMGGPTYITVNVTG
+531 MGGPTYITVNVQG
-546 VSGEEVVNAIKR
+546 VSGEEVIEAIQR
-558 ETEFRGAAVF
+558 ETRQRGAAVF
-568 PTVAGRRL
+568 PTVGTRRL

>member
-24 KQSENDLNKF
+24 KQSEDDLGKF

-53 VGVGAAFVKAGLDF
+53 VGVGTAFIKAGLDF
-67 EKMEKVLIQGTGAS
+67 QKMEKVLIQGTGAS

-116 LGLTGDELEDTSKLF
+116 LGLTGDELEDTTKLF

-144 AVGALDAQLTQFGMS
+144 AVGALDAQLTQFGLS

-174 QATGVPMD
+174 QATAVPMD

-199 FTAEETAALLG
+199 FSAEETAAILG
-210 QMEQGGVNLTRVG
+210 QLEQGGVDLTRVG

-236 GKKPQK
+236 GKKPQE
-242 ALKDTVEAIENATST
+242 ALKDTVKAIENATST
-257 TDALNIATA
+257 TEALNIATA

-271 GAQRMVSLIKSGNF
+271 GAQRMVSVIQSGNF

-299 IVDDQAEATAT
+299 IVDDQAAATAT

-329 AIAVMDGIMNAM
+329 AVKIMDQMMVAM
-341 DALMP
+341 DALIP
-346 VVENIIK
+346 IIDNIVQGI
-353 AVKEFF
+353 KEFF
-359 ASEGFKTFAEGV
+359 QSEAWSFISEKIGGMIDDIVA
-371 GKVIGVIVDHA
+371 KVE
-382 KFMWEQIQLYF
+382 FMWEQISLIVDLIKAVF
-393 GFIIDIFKGDF
+393 EGDF
-404 AAAWDKV
+404 TEAWNIV
-411 KEIASNAFEQG
+411 KDIATNMLDEGAR
-422 MKLGSMLVDGLMAAL
+422 LGENLLNGIMDGLEAV
-437 KAIGGAVGDLANT
+437 GGAIIGLGESLA
-450 LADAF
+450 
-455 VGAIKWALNNIVIDP
+455 GAIVDAVKWAVNNIVIDP
-470 INFAISKAVDALDVT
+470 INSAVSAAVDTLDVI
-485 LGPFVNFP
+485 LGPTINFP
-493 SVDEFIPRLAE
+493 KVDSLIPRLAE

-516 GEGGESEAVIPLSKM
+516 GEAGPEAVVPLDGSHS
-531 DQMGGPTYITVNVTG
+531 MGGTNYITINVTG

>member
-14 GDAKKFRKAL
+14 GDAKKVRKAL
-24 KQSENDLNKF
+24 KQSEDDLGKV

-53 VGVGAAFVKAGLDF
+53 VGVGTAFIKAGLDF
-67 EKMEKVLIQGTGAS
+67 QKMEKVLIQGTGAS
-81 GEALADLKEQATD
+81 GEALEDLKEQATD

-106 ATTIADVNTH
+106 ANTIADVNTH

-144 AVGALDAQLTQFGMS
+144 AIGALDAQLTQFGLS

-199 FTAEETAALLG
+199 FSAEETAALLG
-210 QMEQGGVNLTRVG
+210 QLEQGGVDLTRVG

-236 GKKPQK
+236 GKKPQE
-242 ALKDTVEAIENATST
+242 ALKDTVKAIENATST
-257 TDALNIATA
+257 TEALNIATA

-271 GAQRMVSLIKSGNF
+271 GAQRMVSVIQSGNF

-299 IVDDQAEATAT
+299 IVDDQAAATAT

-329 AIAVMDGIMNAM
+329 AVKIMDQMMVAM
-341 DALMP
+341 DALIP
-346 VVENIIK
+346 IIDNIVQGI
-353 AVKEFF
+353 KEFF
-359 ASEGFKTFAEGV
+359 QSEAWSFISEKIGGMIDDIVA
-371 GKVIGVIVDHA
+371 KVE
-382 KFMWEQIQLYF
+382 FMWEQISLIVDLIKAVF
-393 GFIIDIFKGDF
+393 EGDF
-404 AAAWDKV
+404 TEAWNIV
-411 KEIASNAFEQG
+411 KDIATNMLDEGAR
-422 MKLGSMLVDGLMAAL
+422 LGENLLNGIMDGLEAV
-437 KAIGGAVGDLANT
+437 GGAIIGLGESLA
-450 LADAF
+450 
-455 VGAIKWALNNIVIDP
+455 GAIVDAVKWAVNNIVIDP
-470 INFAISKAVDALDVT
+470 INSAVSAAVDTLDVI
-485 LGPFVNFP
+485 LGPTINFP
-493 SVDEFIPRLAE
+493 KVDSLIPRLAE

-516 GEGGESEAVIPLSKM
+516 GEAGPEAVVPLDGSHS
-531 DQMGGPTYITVNVTG
+531 MGGPTYITVNVQG
-546 VSGEEVVNAIKR
+546 VSGEEVIEAIQR
-558 ETEFRGAAVF
+558 ETRQRGAAVF
-568 PTVAGRRL
+568 PTVGTRRL